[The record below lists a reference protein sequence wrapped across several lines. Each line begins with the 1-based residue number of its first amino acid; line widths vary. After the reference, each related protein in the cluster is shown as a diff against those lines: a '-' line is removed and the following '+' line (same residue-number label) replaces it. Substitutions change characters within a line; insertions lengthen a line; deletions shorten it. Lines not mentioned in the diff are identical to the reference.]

1 MSRTAPK
8 RDVPEPTDD
17 PISLF
22 ESDPES
28 LLPADEDDAP
38 LPAGDD
44 DSPDALAAYM
54 SALYKRP
61 LLTAAEEVAL
71 AARIAHGDHAAHRLL
86 VESNLRLVVMI
97 ARRYLR
103 KVHHMSLLDLIAEG
117 NTGLMRAADKFDA
130 GRGFRFS
137 TYAVWWIRQNIERAI
152 MNQERT
158 VRTPVHVRKH
168 TDRLYAAT
176 QRLTGQFGRAPTVAE
191 LAHHTGLAAD
201 AIPRLQ
207 AIMYDMTVSGDEPW
221 GEDGQ
226 YTFFDNLIDPNLHDP
241 TDVIA
246 HKEATARLQKALA
259 QLRPRYR
266 KVLILRYGIPDGDTH
281 TLASIAT
288 TLGVTRERVRQIQ
301 VLATRELRAIL
312 GHKAA

>member
-8 RDVPEPTDD
+8 CDVPEPTDD
-17 PISLF
+17 LISLL
-22 ESDPES
+22 ENDPES
-28 LLPADEDDAP
+28 LLPADENDAP

-61 LLTAAEEVAL
+61 LLTAAEEIAL
-71 AARIAHGDHAAHRLL
+71 ATRIARGDRAAHRLL
-86 VESNLRLVVMI
+86 VESNLRLVVHI

-103 KVHHMSLLDLIAEG
+103 KVHHMALLDLIAEG

-130 GRGFRFS
+130 DRGFRFS

-158 VRTPVHVRKH
+158 VRIPVHVRKY

-201 AIPRLQ
+201 AVPRLQ
-207 AIMYDMTVSGDEPW
+207 AIMYDMTVSGDESW
-221 GEDGQ
+221 DEDGQ
-226 YTFFDNLIDPNLHDP
+226 HTFFDSLIDPDWRDP
-241 TDVIA
+241 SDIVA
-246 HKEATARLQKALA
+246 GQDDAARLHKALT

-266 KVLILRYGIPDGDTH
+266 RVLMLRYGIPDGDTH
-281 TLASIAT
+281 TLASVAT

-301 VLATRELRAIL
+301 VLATRELRTIL
-312 GHKAA
+312 AREAA